1 MDRNR
6 DNVLKITSG
15 TRPKPTKV
23 PAAGKPQTLD
33 RKVANDRIAANTP
46 QGDTLRI
53 LPVEADD
60 RPLPAWSPPE
70 TLKRCVP
77 PRPPL
82 TGRPQTVAGSCG
94 STEAPAYSP
103 APQMPPTVLP
113 TQPEIPKPSA
123 ASAAPSGAP
132 TATPNAAP
140 NAAQAQQELVSKQAY
155 VLEHLLIPSLLL
167 QANGCHGAMHVSAAN
182 EFMKKF
188 RAAADD
194 PTDPIEG
201 SQLELVTLTVHR
213 VARLHAAAELAT
225 AAESKRDLN
234 RAAKDL
240 TGEIPKLIDTLTKY
254 RLSRRPESQQS
265 RKQASKTGH
274 KPVSGAESPEACAQ
288 KEAQSAPP
296 SSEANHDQN
305 DCRQGGGSLP

>member
-6 DNVLKITSG
+6 DTVLKITSG

-23 PAAGKPQTLD
+23 PAVGKPRTLN
-33 RKVANDRIAANTP
+33 RKVANDRVATNTP
-46 QGDTLRI
+46 EPDQLRI

-60 RPLPAWSPPE
+60 RPLPEWSPPE
-70 TLKRCVP
+70 TLKRS
-77 PRPPL
+77 PL
-82 TGRPQTVAGSCG
+82 TERPQTVARSLG
-94 STEAPAYSP
+94 STEAQALSL

-113 TQPEIPKPSA
+113 TPPAIANPFA
-123 ASAAPSGAP
+123 ASATPSAAP
-132 TATPNAAP
+132 TATPSAAP
-140 NAAQAQQELVSKQAY
+140 NAAQTQQEIVSKQAY
-155 VLEHLLIPSLLL
+155 VLEHLLIPNLLL
-167 QANGCHGAMHVSAAN
+167 QATACNGSMHALSAN

-274 KPVSGAESPEACAQ
+274 KPVSGAESPGSSAP
-288 KEAQSAPP
+288 KETQSAPP
-296 SSEANHDQN
+296 SAEDSN
-305 DCRQGGGSLP
+305 DRNNCRQGRNPQ